1 MTLKAIL
8 HFGNRNIRA
17 NILYSPCFFFGFFGL
32 FFFWEGGRG
41 RGLFDVVFAEFPESN
56 FIHNVP
62 LNKITL
68 KRLQMQMKTELDLKR
83 TELNKLVKK
92 SIPFSRS
99 PEPIKQLVSSIKN
112 HLTERRD
119 NDLIVLVEF
128 CLNLLQLKIFKI
140 IVLNLSIVSS
150 ILTSPICKVIYRLN
164 CRLKYTAA
172 FTRANQLTFLKSHKK
187 ANFLS

>member
-1 MTLKAIL
+1 M
-8 HFGNRNIRA
+8 
-17 NILYSPCFFFGFFGL
+17 
-32 FFFWEGGRG
+32 
-41 RGLFDVVFAEFPESN
+41 GLFDVVFAEFPESN

-83 TELNKLVKK
+83 TKLNNLVKK

-140 IVLNLSIVSS
+140 IVLNLYIVSS

-164 CRLKYTAA
+164 CRLKYTAT